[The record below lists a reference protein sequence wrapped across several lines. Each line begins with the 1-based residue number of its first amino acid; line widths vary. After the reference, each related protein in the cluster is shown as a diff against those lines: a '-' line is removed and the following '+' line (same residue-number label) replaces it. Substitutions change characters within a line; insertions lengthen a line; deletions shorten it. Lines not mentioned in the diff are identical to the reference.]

1 MLTRSVVSVLNAQH
15 WLPVRGSWPA
25 IAVDGRGH
33 HDGDGEYR
41 IHIWPS
47 EFGAKYYVGGEARFT
62 GFRGLGATVNMIF
75 RLPSEAPSSGDR
87 IRFSVPANPGIAMGR
102 LVYVTV
108 LQVRAKAA
116 CAICM
121 PAWRCRL
128 V

>member
-1 MLTRSVVSVLNAQH
+1 MLVLPVVSPAPNVQG
-15 WLPVRGSWPA
+15 WLPVKGSWPA

-41 IHIWPS
+41 IHVHPQD
-47 EFGAKYYVGGEARFT
+47 FAGKYYVGGEARFT
-62 GFRGLGATVNMIF
+62 GFIGAVRNMIF
-75 RLPSEAPSSGDR
+75 RLPTEAPSAQDR
-87 IRFSVPANPGIAMGR
+87 VRFSVPVHPGMATGR
-102 LVYVTV
+102 LVYVTG
-108 LQVRAKAA
+108 LEVRAKAM